1 VSTNSGHQRRTG
13 IKILVAFDDAYRAY
27 QGTLVA
33 TIRILR
39 PDVEVVAVEPE
50 KMSEVAKRFDPDI
63 VIGSSFKDEDLDSM
77 RAWIELALDP
87 SQSTKV
93 LVDGQYSEMTNP
105 TLDKLLVIIE
115 EVAQRKRTG
124 DL

>member
-1 VSTNSGHQRRTG
+1 MSTNSGHERKTG

-33 TIRILR
+33 TIGILR

-50 KMSEVAKRFDPDI
+50 KMSDVAKRSDPEI
-63 VIGSSFKDEDLDSM
+63 VIGGSFKDEDLDNL
-77 RAWIELALDP
+77 RVWIELALDP

-93 LVDGQYSEMTNP
+93 LVDGQYSEMINP
-105 TLDKLLVIIE
+105 TLDKLLAIIE

-124 DL
+124 NL

>member
-1 VSTNSGHQRRTG
+1 VSTNSGHERKTG

-39 PDVEVVAVEPE
+39 QDVEVMAAEPE
-50 KMSEVAKRFDPDI
+50 KMSELAKRFDPDI
-63 VIGSSFKDEDLDSM
+63 VIGGSFKDEDLDDL
-77 RAWIELALDP
+77 RVWIELALDP

-93 LVDGQYSEMTNP
+93 LVDGQYSEMINP
-105 TLDKLLVIIE
+105 TLDKLLAIIE
-115 EVAQRKRTG
+115 EVAQRRRTG

>member
-1 VSTNSGHQRRTG
+1 VNTNSGHERRTG

-50 KMSEVAKRFDPDI
+50 KMSEVAKRFDPDV
-63 VIGSSFKDEDLDSM
+63 VIGGSFKDEDLDSM
-77 RAWIELALDP
+77 RVWIELALDP

-93 LVDGQYSEMTNP
+93 VVDGQYSEMTNP

>member
-1 VSTNSGHQRRTG
+1 MSTNSEHERKTG

-33 TIRILR
+33 TIRIRR
-39 PDVEVVAVEPE
+39 PDVEVMAVGPE
-50 KMSEVAKRFDPDI
+50 KISEVAKRFDPDI
-63 VIGSSFKDEDLDSM
+63 VIGGPFKDEDLDDM
-77 RAWIELALDP
+77 RVWIELALDP

-93 LVDGQYSEMTNP
+93 LVDGQYSEITNP

>member
-50 KMSEVAKRFDPDI
+50 KMSEVAKRFDPDV
-63 VIGSSFKDEDLDSM
+63 VIGGSFKDEDLDSM
-77 RAWIELALDP
+77 RVWIELALDP

-93 LVDGQYSEMTNP
+93 VVDGQYSEMTNP

>member
-1 VSTNSGHQRRTG
+1 MNTNSGHERRTG

-63 VIGSSFKDEDLDSM
+63 VIGGQFKDEDLDDM
-77 RAWIELALDP
+77 RVWIELALDP

-93 LVDGQYSEMTNP
+93 LVDGRYSEMTNP

>member
-1 VSTNSGHQRRTG
+1 VSTEIERKRTTG
-13 IKILVAFDDAYRAY
+13 IKILVAFDDDYRAY
-27 QGTLVA
+27 QGTLAA

-39 PDVEVVAVEPE
+39 PDGEVMAVEPE
-50 KMSEVAKRFDPDI
+50 KMRGVAKRFGPDI
-63 VIGSSFKDEDLDSM
+63 VISSRFYDEDLGDV
-77 RAWIELALDP
+77 RAWIKLALDP
-87 SQSTKV
+87 TQSTEV
-93 LVDGQYSEMTNP
+93 RVDGQHSEMINP